1 MRRSPLAGA
10 RKCLRAAVAVFL
22 LTFATS
28 CTSVTQ
34 SLDPLKGNAQ
44 DAPPPVQTDPVPD
57 PTTTLDLDDGKD
69 WIQLKSGEWL
79 RGEIVRIRDESLDF
93 DSDELDDLSIDL
105 ADIKRIASSH
115 EVIVLTADGRE
126 LRGELAVDEDK
137 VWLVGETTAQI
148 RREDVLTLLALNED
162 GGTTNWSG
170 GLSFGLTARS
180 GNTDQ
185 TDYTALA
192 ELSRETARTRWYTR
206 YTGALSNLNQEET
219 ANNHRIGSTY
229 AINLTQRLFVT
240 APGLDLFRDPFQ
252 NIGLRVTPYAA
263 IGYDLFDRGAHSWA
277 VSVGPA
283 VQYERLDSP
292 GPGEEREDTTGAVL
306 AASNYSWD
314 ITSDVEFDF
323 DYSITAPV
331 PETDRYNHNFVMR
344 FSVDLLG
351 DLDLDVTF
359 IWDRVNKPQLDAD
372 GNLPQADDFRTSV
385 GLGWSF

>member
-1 MRRSPLAGA
+1 MRCSPYAGA
-10 RKCLRAAVAVFL
+10 RSCFRAAASVL
-22 LTFATS
+22 LLAFAAS
-28 CTSVTQ
+28 CTNVTR
-34 SLDPLKGNAQ
+34 SLDPLSGVAQ
-44 DAPPPVQTDPVPD
+44 EAPPPTQTDPVPE

-79 RGEIVRIRDESLDF
+79 RGEIVRIRDESVDF
-93 DSDELDDLSIDL
+93 DSEELDDLAIDL
-105 ADIKRIASSH
+105 GDIQRIASNH

-126 LRGELAVDEDK
+126 LRGTLAVEEDK
-137 VWLVGETTAQI
+137 VWIVGSSTAQI
-148 RREDVLTLLALNED
+148 RREDVLTLLALNDD

-170 GLSFGLTARS
+170 GLSLGLTARS

-185 TDYTALA
+185 TDYTAIADLA
-192 ELSRETARTRWYTR
+192 RETARTRWYTR
-206 YTGALSNLNQEET
+206 YTGALSNINQTET

-229 AINLTQRLFVT
+229 DINLTQRLFVT
-240 APGLDLFRDPFQ
+240 APGIDLFSDRFQ
-252 NIGLRVTPYAA
+252 NIGIRVTPYAA
-263 IGYDLFDRGAHSWA
+263 IGYDLFSRGAHSWA

-283 VQYERLDSP
+283 LQYQRLDSP

-306 AASNYSWD
+306 ASSNYSWD
-314 ITSDVEFDF
+314 ITSDVEFVF

-331 PETDRYNHNFVMR
+331 PETDRYNHNFVMQ

-372 GNLPQADDFRTSV
+372 GNLPEADDFRTTV